1 MDNKKKAIFAITSV
15 LLIVAFIVAKFAFK
29 EHRKDQLSFMALE
42 NVEIF
47 VRDHSPKLGPD
58 DAKVYLV
65 EFLDPECESCKAFY
79 PSVKQLLKLYPGK
92 IKLVV
97 RYVPLHRNSKHAI
110 KVLEASRKQGKFW
123 KTIETMFQTQSVW
136 ADHHNPQPEKL
147 YDYLPAA
154 GLDVKKLKEDMK
166 DPAIMDVILQD
177 QADAATLQV
186 RATPSFFV
194 NGKALESFG
203 YEQLKA
209 LVESEINK
217 HY

>member
-1 MDNKKKAIFAITSV
+1 MDNKKKAFLASAIVIV
-15 LLIVAFIVAKFAFK
+15 LVFIAARFVFK
-29 EHRKDQLSFMALE
+29 ENKRKQLSFMALD

-47 VRDHSPKLGPD
+47 VRDHSPIMGNK

-79 PSVKQLLKLYPGK
+79 PSVKQLLKLYPDK

-97 RYVPLHRNSKHAI
+97 RYVPLHKNSKHAI
-110 KVLEASRKQGKFW
+110 RVLEASRKQGKFTE
-123 KTIETMFQTQSVW
+123 TIELMFQTQAAW
-136 ADHHNPQPEKL
+136 ADHHNPQPQKL
-147 YDYLPAA
+147 YEYLPAA
-154 GLDVKKLKEDMK
+154 GLDIAKLKEDMK
-166 DPAIMDVILQD
+166 DPKIDDVILQD

-186 RATPSFFV
+186 RATPTFFV

-203 YEQLKA
+203 FEQLKA

-217 HY
+217 YY